1 MKKINILSLGVL
13 SFLVG
18 SFTVSAAPMP
28 DADNGK
34 ITLTDD
40 INLTETFTVNADEEI
55 TLDLAGHTITGSAD
69 IDYYTIENN
78 GKLTIIDSGTDGK
91 IICGEENSSCIRN
104 NKGTLNIDGVYIE
117 SPFATIK
124 NEPDSIL
131 DVKNSEIVS
140 THVGNSMSSG
150 FTGALQNWG
159 SATVDNTT
167 ITAASDYAVFA
178 RSGAD
183 EGKSS
188 DITIS
193 NSNLSGSYFVVTER
207 TNSTTTTQTINI
219 SDSTLS
225 GRASISNNGSIQSYS
240 GDITLTTN
248 HVSVNNTVIAN
259 SEAGTK
265 ITLDVDYNTT
275 LAIPDGV
282 TVVIPEDHTLTVPTN
297 GVKVGNGTL
306 DLQGKMVNGNVLVEN
321 TNGYYPTLRDAVQ
334 SIKLDTTGT
343 EITLL
348 NDTNETRNIS
358 ISRKEIKI
366 DLNGYDVNSTTGI
379 NLANSATIEIT
390 DSSDNEGLVNTTV
403 TNSGKLTISGG
414 KFNNVPT
421 TNQGATTTLVGG
433 TFPADEIA
441 DLEVPEDKEIIT
453 NEDGTASIVYKAA
466 DYTKVDE
473 AIKNAEAI
481 DRSKYTEESLKA
493 LDDAIKAIDRTL
505 RLDKQAEVDAMA
517 DAINNAIASLVEI
530 TEDSNTDIE
539 NPSTSDNVGV
549 FMALGAISVMGL
561 AAATV
566 VLKKRHN

>member
-1 MKKINILSLGVL
+1 MKKVSLGVL
-13 SFLVG
+13 GISVFL
-18 SFTVSAAPMP
+18 STCLTVSAASMP
-28 DADNGK
+28 SPDSDGK

-40 INLTETFTVNADEEI
+40 IALTETFTVNEGETI

-69 IDYYTIENN
+69 INYYTIENN
-78 GKLTIIDSGTDGK
+78 GTLNIIDSGDNGN
-91 IICGEENSSCIRN
+91 IVCEEDSSSCIRN
-104 NKGTLNIDGVYIE
+104 NLGTLVVDGVYVE

-124 NEPDSIL
+124 NEADSTL

-140 THVGNSMSSG
+140 THVGNSLSGG

-178 RSGAD
+178 RSGSD

-188 DITIS
+188 DITIA
-193 NSNLSGSYFVVTER
+193 NSNLSGTYFVVTER

-225 GRASISNNGSIQSYS
+225 GRASTPSGTVQSYS

-259 SEAGTK
+259 SDAGTK

-306 DLQGKMVNGNVLVEN
+306 DVQGKMVNGNVLVEN

-366 DLNGYDVNSTTGI
+366 DLNGHDVNSTTGI
-379 NLANSATIEIT
+379 TLANSATIEIT
-390 DSSDNEGLVNTTV
+390 DSSDSEGTVNTTV
-403 TNSGKLTISGG
+403 TNSGNLTISGG
-414 KFNNVPT
+414 KFLSVPT

-433 TFPADEIA
+433 TFPSDEIA
-441 DLEVPEDKEIIT
+441 DLDVPEDMEIVV
-453 NEDGTASIVYKAA
+453 NEDGTSSILYKLA

-473 AIKNAEAI
+473 ALAAANAI
-481 DRSKYTEESLKA
+481 DRSKYTEESLKV
-493 LDDAIKAIDRTL
+493 LDDAIAGVDKTL

-517 DAINNAIASLVEI
+517 ETINNAIANLKEVDNAI
-530 TEDSNTDIE
+530 D
-539 NPSTSDNVGV
+539 NPSTSDNVLTYV
-549 FMALGAISVMGL
+549 VLGGISLVGIAGASL
-561 AAATV
+561 Y
-566 VLKKRHN
+566 LKKRNN

>member
-13 SFLVG
+13 TFLIG
-18 SFTVSAAPMP
+18 GFTVSAASMP
-28 DADNGK
+28 DDDNGK
-34 ITLTDD
+34 ITLTED
-40 INLTETFTVNADEEI
+40 IDLTETFTVNADEEI

-69 IDYYTIENN
+69 INYYTIENN

-91 IICGEENSSCIRN
+91 IICGEESSSCIRN
-104 NKGTLNIDGVYIE
+104 NKGTLNIDGVYVE

-124 NEPDSIL
+124 NEADSTL
-131 DVKNSEIVS
+131 AVKNSEIVS
-140 THVGNSMSSG
+140 THVGNSLSGG

-225 GRASISNNGSIQSYS
+225 GRASTPSGTVQSYS

-306 DLQGKMVNGNVLVEN
+306 DVQGKMVNGNVLVEN

-358 ISRKEIKI
+358 ISRKEITI
-366 DLNGYDVNSTTGI
+366 DLNGHDINSTIGI

-493 LDDAIKAIDRTL
+493 LDDAIAAVDNTL
-505 RLDKQAEVDAMA
+505 RLDRQDEVDAMA
-517 DAINNAIASLVEI
+517 DAINNAIANLVEI
-530 TEDSNTDIE
+530 TEDPNTDIE

>member
-1 MKKINILSLGVL
+1 MKKVSLGVL
-13 SFLVG
+13 GISVFL
-18 SFTVSAAPMP
+18 STCLTVSAASMP
-28 DADNGK
+28 SPDGDGK

-40 INLTETFTVNADEEI
+40 IALTETFTVNEGETI
-55 TLDLAGHTITGSAD
+55 TLDLAGHTITGGAD
-69 IDYYTIENN
+69 IDYYTIENKGNLTIVDSGDN
-78 GKLTIIDSGTDGK
+78 GKIVCEEDS
-91 IICGEENSSCIRN
+91 SSCIRN
-104 NKGTLNIDGVYIE
+104 NLGTLTVDGVYVE

-124 NEPDSIL
+124 NEADSIL
-131 DVKNSEIVS
+131 DVKNSEIVT
-140 THVGNSMSSG
+140 THVGNSLAGG

-159 SATVDNTT
+159 TTTVDNTT

-188 DITIS
+188 EITIS
-193 NSNLSGSYFVVTER
+193 NSNLSGAYFVVTER

-225 GRASISNNGSIQSYS
+225 GRASTPSGTVQSYS

-259 SEAGTK
+259 SDAGTK

-297 GVKVGNGTL
+297 GIKVGNGTL
-306 DLQGKMVNGNVLVEN
+306 DLQGKMVNGNVLIEN

-366 DLNGYDVNSTTGI
+366 DLNGHDINSTTGI
-379 NLANSATIEIT
+379 TLANSATIEIT
-390 DSSDNEGLVNTTV
+390 DSSDSEGTVNTTV
-403 TNSGKLTISGG
+403 TNSGKLTITGG
-414 KFNNVPT
+414 KFLSVPT

-433 TFPADEIA
+433 TFPSDEIA
-441 DLEVPEDKEIIT
+441 DLDVPEDMEIVV
-453 NEDGTASIVYKAA
+453 NEDGTSSILYKIA

-481 DRSKYTEESLKA
+481 DRSKYTEESLKVLDEA
-493 LDDAIKAIDRTL
+493 LANVDKTL

-517 DAINNAIASLVEI
+517 EAINNAIANLKEVGNAI
-530 TEDSNTDIE
+530 D
-539 NPSTSDNVGV
+539 NPSTSDNVLTYV
-549 FMALGAISVMGL
+549 VLGGISLLGIAGASL
-561 AAATV
+561 Y
-566 VLKKRHN
+566 LKKRNN

>member
-1 MKKINILSLGVL
+1 MKKVSLGVL
-13 SFLVG
+13 GISVFL
-18 SFTVSAAPMP
+18 STCLTVSAASMP
-28 DADNGK
+28 SPDGDGK

-40 INLTETFTVNADEEI
+40 IALTETFTVNEGETI
-55 TLDLAGHTITGSAD
+55 TLDLAGHTITGGAD
-69 IDYYTIENN
+69 IDYYTIENKGNLTIVDSGDN
-78 GKLTIIDSGTDGK
+78 GKIVCEEDS
-91 IICGEENSSCIRN
+91 SSCIRN
-104 NKGTLNIDGVYIE
+104 NLGTLTVDGVYVE

-124 NEPDSIL
+124 NEADSIL
-131 DVKNSEIVS
+131 DVKNSEIVT
-140 THVGNSMSSG
+140 THVGNSLAGG

-159 SATVDNTT
+159 TATVDNTT

-188 DITIS
+188 EITIS
-193 NSNLSGSYFVVTER
+193 NSNLSGAYFVVTER

-225 GRASISNNGSIQSYS
+225 GRASTPSGTVQSYS

-259 SEAGTK
+259 SDAGTK
-265 ITLDVDYNTT
+265 ITLDVDYTTT

-297 GVKVGNGTL
+297 GIKVGNGTL
-306 DLQGKMVNGNVLVEN
+306 DLQGKMVNGNVLIEN

-366 DLNGYDVNSTTGI
+366 DLNGHDVNSTTGI
-379 NLANSATIEIT
+379 TLANSATIEIT
-390 DSSDNEGLVNTTV
+390 DSSDSEGTVNTTV
-403 TNSGKLTISGG
+403 TNSGKLTITGG
-414 KFNNVPT
+414 KFLSVPT

-433 TFPADEIA
+433 TFPSDEIA
-441 DLEVPEDKEIIT
+441 DLDVPEDMEIVV
-453 NEDGTASIVYKAA
+453 NEDGTSSILYKIA

-481 DRSKYTEESLKA
+481 DRSKYTEESLKVLDEA
-493 LDDAIKAIDRTL
+493 LANVDKTL

-517 DAINNAIASLVEI
+517 EAINNAIANLKEVGNAI
-530 TEDSNTDIE
+530 D
-539 NPSTSDNVGV
+539 NPSTSDNVLTYV
-549 FMALGAISVMGL
+549 VLGGISLLGIAGASL
-561 AAATV
+561 Y
-566 VLKKRHN
+566 LKKRNN

>member
-1 MKKINILSLGVL
+1 MTKVSLGVL
-13 SFLVG
+13 GISVFL
-18 SFTVSAAPMP
+18 STCLTVSAASMP
-28 DADNGK
+28 SPDGDGK

-40 INLTETFTVNADEEI
+40 IALTETFTVNEGETI

-69 IDYYTIENN
+69 INYYTIENN
-78 GKLTIIDSGTDGK
+78 GTLNIIDSGDNGN
-91 IICGEENSSCIRN
+91 IVCEEDSSSCIRN
-104 NKGTLNIDGVYIE
+104 NLGTLVVDGVYVE

-124 NEPDSIL
+124 NEADSTL

-140 THVGNSMSSG
+140 THVGNSLSGG

-178 RSGAD
+178 RSGSD

-188 DITIS
+188 DITIA

-207 TNSTTTTQTINI
+207 TNSTTSTQTINI

-225 GRASISNNGSIQSYS
+225 GRASTPSGTVQSYS

-259 SEAGTK
+259 SDAGTK

-306 DLQGKMVNGNVLVEN
+306 DVQGKMVNGNVLVEN

-366 DLNGYDVNSTTGI
+366 DLNGHDVNSTTGI
-379 NLANSATIEIT
+379 TLANSATIEIT
-390 DSSDNEGLVNTTV
+390 DSSDSEGTVNTTV
-403 TNSGKLTISGG
+403 TNSGNLTISGG
-414 KFNNVPT
+414 KFLSVPT

-433 TFPADEIA
+433 TFPSDEIA
-441 DLEVPEDKEIIT
+441 DLDVPEDMEIVV
-453 NEDGTASIVYKAA
+453 NEDGTTSILYKLA

-473 AIKNAEAI
+473 ALAAANAI
-481 DRSKYTEESLKA
+481 DRSKYTEESLKV
-493 LDDAIKAIDRTL
+493 LDDAIAGVDKTL

-517 DAINNAIASLVEI
+517 ETINNAIANLKEVGNAI
-530 TEDSNTDIE
+530 D
-539 NPSTSDNVGV
+539 NPSTSDNVLTYIV
-549 FMALGAISVMGL
+549 LGGISLVGIVGASL
-561 AAATV
+561 Y
-566 VLKKRHN
+566 LKKRNN

>member
-13 SFLVG
+13 TFLIG
-18 SFTVSAAPMP
+18 GFTVSAASMP
-28 DADNGK
+28 DDDNGK
-34 ITLTDD
+34 ITLTED
-40 INLTETFTVNADEEI
+40 IDLTETFTVNADEEI

-69 IDYYTIENN
+69 INYYTIENN

-91 IICGEENSSCIRN
+91 IICGEESSSCIRN
-104 NKGTLNIDGVYIE
+104 NKGTLNIDGVYVE

-124 NEPDSIL
+124 NEADSTL
-131 DVKNSEIVS
+131 AVKNSEIVS
-140 THVGNSMSSG
+140 THVGNSLSGG

-159 SATVDNTT
+159 SATVDYTT

-188 DITIS
+188 EITIS
-193 NSNLSGSYFVVTER
+193 NSNLSGAYFVVTER

-225 GRASISNNGSIQSYS
+225 GRASTPSGTVQSYS

-259 SEAGTK
+259 SDADTK

-306 DLQGKMVNGNVLVEN
+306 DVQGKMVNGNVLVEN

-358 ISRKEIKI
+358 ISRKEITI
-366 DLNGYDVNSTTGI
+366 DLNGHDINSTTGI
-379 NLANSATIEIT
+379 TLANSATIEIT
-390 DSSDNEGLVNTTV
+390 DSSDSEGTVNTTV
-403 TNSGKLTISGG
+403 TNSGKLTITGG
-414 KFNNVPT
+414 KFLSVPT

-433 TFPADEIA
+433 TFPSDEIA
-441 DLEVPEDKEIIT
+441 DLDVPEDMEIVV
-453 NEDGTASIVYKAA
+453 NEDGTSSILYKLA

-473 AIKNAEAI
+473 ALAAANAI
-481 DRSKYTEESLKA
+481 DRSKYTEESLKV
-493 LDDAIKAIDRTL
+493 LDDAIAGVDKTL

-517 DAINNAIASLVEI
+517 ETINNAIANLKEVDNAI
-530 TEDSNTDIE
+530 D
-539 NPSTSDNVGV
+539 NPSTSDNVLTYV
-549 FMALGAISVMGL
+549 VLGGISLLGIAGASL
-561 AAATV
+561 Y
-566 VLKKRHN
+566 LKKRNN

>member
-1 MKKINILSLGVL
+1 MKKVSLGVL
-13 SFLVG
+13 GISVFL
-18 SFTVSAAPMP
+18 STCLTVSAASMP
-28 DADNGK
+28 SPDGDGK

-40 INLTETFTVNADEEI
+40 IALTETFTVNEGETI
-55 TLDLAGHTITGSAD
+55 TLDLAGYTITGSAD
-69 IDYYTIENN
+69 INYYTIENN
-78 GKLTIIDSGTDGK
+78 GTLNIIDSGDNGN
-91 IICGEENSSCIRN
+91 IVCEEDSSSCIRN
-104 NKGTLNIDGVYIE
+104 NLGTLVVDGVYVE

-124 NEPDSIL
+124 NEADSTL

-140 THVGNSMSSG
+140 THVGNSLSGG

-178 RSGAD
+178 RSGSD

-188 DITIS
+188 DITIA
-193 NSNLSGSYFVVTER
+193 NSNLSGTYFVVTER

-225 GRASISNNGSIQSYS
+225 GRASTPSGTVQSYS

-259 SEAGTK
+259 SDAGTK

-306 DLQGKMVNGNVLVEN
+306 DVQGKMVNGNVLVEN

-366 DLNGYDVNSTTGI
+366 DLNGHDVNSTTGI
-379 NLANSATIEIT
+379 TLANSATIEIT
-390 DSSDNEGLVNTTV
+390 DSSDSEGTVNTTV
-403 TNSGKLTISGG
+403 TNSGNLTISGG
-414 KFNNVPT
+414 KFLSVPT

-433 TFPADEIA
+433 TFPSDEIA
-441 DLEVPEDKEIIT
+441 DLDVPEDMEIVV
-453 NEDGTASIVYKAA
+453 NEDGTSSILYKLA

-473 AIKNAEAI
+473 ALAAANAI
-481 DRSKYTEESLKA
+481 DRSKYTEESLKV
-493 LDDAIKAIDRTL
+493 LDDAIAGVDKTL

-517 DAINNAIASLVEI
+517 ETINNAIANLKEVGNAI
-530 TEDSNTDIE
+530 D
-539 NPSTSDNVGV
+539 NPSTSDNVLTYV
-549 FMALGAISVMGL
+549 VLGGISLVGIAGASL
-561 AAATV
+561 Y
-566 VLKKRHN
+566 LKKRNN

>member
-1 MKKINILSLGVL
+1 MTKVSLGVL
-13 SFLVG
+13 GISVFL
-18 SFTVSAAPMP
+18 STCLTVSAASMP
-28 DADNGK
+28 SPDGDGK

-40 INLTETFTVNADEEI
+40 IALTETFTVNEGETI

-69 IDYYTIENN
+69 INYYTIENN
-78 GKLTIIDSGTDGK
+78 GTLNIIDSGDNGN
-91 IICGEENSSCIRN
+91 IVCEEDSSSCIRN
-104 NKGTLNIDGVYIE
+104 NLGTLVVDGVYVE

-124 NEPDSIL
+124 NEADSTL

-140 THVGNSMSSG
+140 THVGNSLSGG

-178 RSGAD
+178 RSGSD

-188 DITIS
+188 DITIA
-193 NSNLSGSYFVVTER
+193 NSNLSGTYFVVTER

-225 GRASISNNGSIQSYS
+225 GRASTPSGTVQSYS

-259 SEAGTK
+259 SDAGTK

-306 DLQGKMVNGNVLVEN
+306 DVQGKMVNGNVLVEN

-366 DLNGYDVNSTTGI
+366 DLNGHDVNSTTGI
-379 NLANSATIEIT
+379 TLANSATIEIT
-390 DSSDNEGLVNTTV
+390 DSSDSEGTVNTTV
-403 TNSGKLTISGG
+403 TNSGKLTITGG
-414 KFNNVPT
+414 KFLSVPT

-433 TFPADEIA
+433 TFPSDEIA
-441 DLEVPEDKEIIT
+441 DLDVPEDMEIVV
-453 NEDGTASIVYKAA
+453 NEDGTSSILYKLA

-473 AIKNAEAI
+473 ALAAANAI
-481 DRSKYTEESLKA
+481 DRSKYTEESLKV
-493 LDDAIKAIDRTL
+493 LDDAIAGVDKTL

-517 DAINNAIASLVEI
+517 ETINNAIANLKEVGNAI
-530 TEDSNTDIE
+530 D
-539 NPSTSDNVGV
+539 NPSTSDNVLTYV
-549 FMALGAISVMGL
+549 VLGGISLVGIAGASL
-561 AAATV
+561 Y
-566 VLKKRHN
+566 LKKRNN

>member
-1 MKKINILSLGVL
+1 MKKVSLGVL
-13 SFLVG
+13 GLSVFL
-18 SFTVSAAPMP
+18 STCLTVSAASMP
-28 DADNGK
+28 SPDDDGK

-40 INLTETFTVNADEEI
+40 IALTETFIVNEGETI

-69 IDYYTIENN
+69 INYYTIENKGNLTIVDSGDN
-78 GKLTIIDSGTDGK
+78 GKIVCEEDS
-91 IICGEENSSCIRN
+91 SSCIRN
-104 NKGTLNIDGVYIE
+104 NKGILNINGVYVE

-124 NEPDSIL
+124 NEPDSTL

-140 THVGNSMSSG
+140 THIGNSLSGG

-178 RSGAD
+178 RSGSD

-188 DITIS
+188 DITIA

-225 GRASISNNGSIQSYS
+225 GRASTPSGTVQNYS

-248 HVSVNNTVIAN
+248 HVSVNNTIIAN
-259 SEAGTK
+259 SKAGTK

-334 SIKLDTTGT
+334 SLALDSTGT

-358 ISRKEIKI
+358 ISRKEITI

-379 NLANSATIEIT
+379 TLANSATIEIT
-390 DSSDNEGLVNTTV
+390 DSSDSEGSINTTV
-403 TNSGKLTISGG
+403 TNNGNLTITGG
-414 KFNNVPT
+414 KFLAVPT
-421 TNQGATTTLVGG
+421 TNQGATTTLNGG
-433 TFPADEIA
+433 TFPSDEIA
-441 DLEVPEDKEIIT
+441 DIEVPEDMEIVV
-453 NEDGTASIVYKAA
+453 NEDGTSSILYKIA

-473 AIKNAEAI
+473 ALANANAI

-493 LDDAIKAIDRTL
+493 LDDALANINRTL

-517 DAINNAIASLVEI
+517 EAINNAIANLEEI
-530 TEDSNTDIE
+530 ENITE
-539 NPSTSDNVGV
+539 NPSTGDNALTYIVLGGISLLGIVG
-549 FMALGAISVMGL
+549 ASLY
-561 AAATV
+561 
-566 VLKKRHN
+566 LKKRNN

>member
-1 MKKINILSLGVL
+1 MKKVSLGVL
-13 SFLVG
+13 GISVFL
-18 SFTVSAAPMP
+18 STCLTVSAASMP
-28 DADNGK
+28 SPDGDGK

-40 INLTETFTVNADEEI
+40 IALTETFTVNEGETI
-55 TLDLAGHTITGSAD
+55 TLDLAGHTITGGAD
-69 IDYYTIENN
+69 IDYYTIENKGNLTIVDSGDN
-78 GKLTIIDSGTDGK
+78 GKIVCEEDS
-91 IICGEENSSCIRN
+91 SSCIRN
-104 NKGTLNIDGVYIE
+104 NLGTLTVDGVYVE

-124 NEPDSIL
+124 NEADSIL
-131 DVKNSEIVS
+131 DVKNSEIVT
-140 THVGNSMSSG
+140 THVGNSLAGG

-159 SATVDNTT
+159 TATVDNTT

-188 DITIS
+188 EITIS
-193 NSNLSGSYFVVTER
+193 NSNLSGAYFVVTER

-225 GRASISNNGSIQSYS
+225 GRASTPSGTVQSYS

-259 SEAGTK
+259 SDAGTK
-265 ITLDVDYNTT
+265 ITLDVDYTTT

-297 GVKVGNGTL
+297 GIKVGNGTL
-306 DLQGKMVNGNVLVEN
+306 DLQGKMVNGNVLIEN

-366 DLNGYDVNSTTGI
+366 DLNGHDVNSTTGI
-379 NLANSATIEIT
+379 TLANSATIEIT
-390 DSSDNEGLVNTTV
+390 DSSDSEGTVNTTV
-403 TNSGKLTISGG
+403 TNSGKLTITGG
-414 KFNNVPT
+414 KFLSVPT

-433 TFPADEIA
+433 IFQSDEIA
-441 DLEVPEDKEIIT
+441 DLDVPEDMEIVV
-453 NEDGTASIVYKAA
+453 NEDGTSSILYKIA

-481 DRSKYTEESLKA
+481 DRSKYTEESLKVLDEA
-493 LDDAIKAIDRTL
+493 LANVDKTL

-517 DAINNAIASLVEI
+517 EAINNAIANLKEVGNAI
-530 TEDSNTDIE
+530 D
-539 NPSTSDNVGV
+539 NPSTSDNVLTYV
-549 FMALGAISVMGL
+549 VLGGISLLGIAGASL
-561 AAATV
+561 Y
-566 VLKKRHN
+566 LKKRNN

>member
-1 MKKINILSLGVL
+1 MKKVSLGVL
-13 SFLVG
+13 GISVFL
-18 SFTVSAAPMP
+18 STCLTVSAASMP
-28 DADNGK
+28 SPDGDGK

-40 INLTETFTVNADEEI
+40 IALTETFTVNEGETI
-55 TLDLAGHTITGSAD
+55 TLDLAGYTITGSAD
-69 IDYYTIENN
+69 INYYTIENN
-78 GKLTIIDSGTDGK
+78 GTLNIIDSGDNGN
-91 IICGEENSSCIRN
+91 IVCEEDSSSCIRN
-104 NKGTLNIDGVYIE
+104 NLGTLVVDGVYVE

-124 NEPDSIL
+124 NEADSTL

-140 THVGNSMSSG
+140 THVGNSLSGG

-178 RSGAD
+178 RSGSD

-188 DITIS
+188 DITIA
-193 NSNLSGSYFVVTER
+193 NSNLSGTYFVVTER

-225 GRASISNNGSIQSYS
+225 GRASTPSGTVQSYS

-259 SEAGTK
+259 SDAGTK

-306 DLQGKMVNGNVLVEN
+306 DVQGKMVNGNVLVEN

-366 DLNGYDVNSTTGI
+366 DLNGHDVNSTTGI
-379 NLANSATIEIT
+379 TLANSATIEIT
-390 DSSDNEGLVNTTV
+390 DSSDSEGTVNTTV
-403 TNSGKLTISGG
+403 TNSGNLTISGG
-414 KFNNVPT
+414 KFLSVPT

-433 TFPADEIA
+433 TFPSDEIA
-441 DLEVPEDKEIIT
+441 DLDVPEDMEIVV
-453 NEDGTASIVYKAA
+453 NEDGTSSILYKLA

-473 AIKNAEAI
+473 ALAAANAI
-481 DRSKYTEESLKA
+481 DRSKYTEESLKV
-493 LDDAIKAIDRTL
+493 LDDAIAGVDKTL

-517 DAINNAIASLVEI
+517 ETINNAIANLKEVDNAI
-530 TEDSNTDIE
+530 D
-539 NPSTSDNVGV
+539 NPSTSDNVLTYV
-549 FMALGAISVMGL
+549 VLGGISLVGIAGASL
-561 AAATV
+561 Y
-566 VLKKRHN
+566 LKKRNN

>member
-13 SFLVG
+13 TFLIG
-18 SFTVSAAPMP
+18 GFTVSAASMP
-28 DADNGK
+28 DDDNGK
-34 ITLTDD
+34 ITLTED
-40 INLTETFTVNADEEI
+40 IDLTETFTVNADEEI

-124 NEPDSIL
+124 NEADSTL
-131 DVKNSEIVS
+131 AVKNSEIVS
-140 THVGNSMSSG
+140 THIGNSLSGG

-178 RSGAD
+178 RSGSD

-358 ISRKEIKI
+358 ISRKEITI
-366 DLNGYDVNSTTGI
+366 DLNGHDINSTTGI

-403 TNSGKLTISGG
+403 TNSGKLTITGG

-421 TNQGATTTLVGG
+421 TNGGATTTLVGG

-530 TEDSNTDIE
+530 TEDPNTDIE

>member
-13 SFLVG
+13 TFLIG
-18 SFTVSAAPMP
+18 GFTVSAASMP
-28 DADNGK
+28 DDDNGK
-34 ITLTDD
+34 ITLTED
-40 INLTETFTVNADEEI
+40 IDLTETFTVNADEEI

-69 IDYYTIENN
+69 INYYTIENN

-91 IICGEENSSCIRN
+91 IICGEESSSCIRN
-104 NKGTLNIDGVYIE
+104 NKGTLNIDGVYVE

-124 NEPDSIL
+124 NEADSTL
-131 DVKNSEIVS
+131 AVKNSEIVS
-140 THVGNSMSSG
+140 THVGNSLSGG

-348 NDTNETRNIS
+348 NDTNETSNIS
-358 ISRKEIKI
+358 ISRKEITI
-366 DLNGYDVNSTTGI
+366 DLNGHDVNSTTGI
-379 NLANSATIEIT
+379 TLANSATIEIT
-390 DSSDNEGLVNTTV
+390 DSSDTEGLVNTTV

-493 LDDAIKAIDRTL
+493 LDDAIRAIDRTL

-530 TEDSNTDIE
+530 TEDPNTDIE

>member
-13 SFLVG
+13 TFLIG
-18 SFTVSAAPMP
+18 GFTVSAASMP
-28 DADNGK
+28 DDDNGK
-34 ITLTDD
+34 ITLTED
-40 INLTETFTVNADEEI
+40 IDLTETFTVNADEEI

-69 IDYYTIENN
+69 INYYTIENN

-91 IICGEENSSCIRN
+91 IICGEESSSCIRN
-104 NKGTLNIDGVYIE
+104 NKGTLNIDGVYVE

-124 NEPDSIL
+124 NEADSTL
-131 DVKNSEIVS
+131 AVKNSEIVS
-140 THVGNSMSSG
+140 THVGNSLSGG

-193 NSNLSGSYFVVTER
+193 NSNLSGSYFAVTER

-225 GRASISNNGSIQSYS
+225 GRASTPSGTVQSYS

-321 TNGYYPTLRDAVQ
+321 TNSYYPTLRDAVQ

-358 ISRKEIKI
+358 ISRKEITI
-366 DLNGYDVNSTTGI
+366 DLNGHDINSTTGI

-421 TNQGATTTLVGG
+421 TNGGATTTLVGG

-493 LDDAIKAIDRTL
+493 LDDAIRAIDRTL

-530 TEDSNTDIE
+530 TEDPNTDIE

>member
-1 MKKINILSLGVL
+1 MKKVSLGVL
-13 SFLVG
+13 GISVFL
-18 SFTVSAAPMP
+18 STCLTVSAASMP
-28 DADNGK
+28 SPDGDGK

-40 INLTETFTVNADEEI
+40 IALTETFTVNEGETI
-55 TLDLAGHTITGSAD
+55 TLDLAGHTITGGAD
-69 IDYYTIENN
+69 IDYYTIENKGNLTIVDSGDN
-78 GKLTIIDSGTDGK
+78 GKIVCEEDS
-91 IICGEENSSCIRN
+91 SSCIRN
-104 NKGTLNIDGVYIE
+104 NLGTLTVDGVYVE

-124 NEPDSIL
+124 NEADSIL
-131 DVKNSEIVS
+131 DVKNSEIVT
-140 THVGNSMSSG
+140 THVGNSLAGG

-159 SATVDNTT
+159 TTTVDNTT

-188 DITIS
+188 EITIS
-193 NSNLSGSYFVVTER
+193 NSNLSGAYFVVTER

-225 GRASISNNGSIQSYS
+225 GRASTPSGTVQSYS

-259 SEAGTK
+259 SDAGTK

-297 GVKVGNGTL
+297 GIKVGNGTL
-306 DLQGKMVNGNVLVEN
+306 DLQGKMVNGNVLIEN

-366 DLNGYDVNSTTGI
+366 DLNGHDVNSTTGI
-379 NLANSATIEIT
+379 TLANSATIEIT
-390 DSSDNEGLVNTTV
+390 DSSDSEGTVNTTV
-403 TNSGKLTISGG
+403 TNSGKLTITGG
-414 KFNNVPT
+414 KFLSVPT

-433 TFPADEIA
+433 TFPSDEIA
-441 DLEVPEDKEIIT
+441 DLDVPEDMEIVV
-453 NEDGTASIVYKAA
+453 NEDGTSSILYKIA

-481 DRSKYTEESLKA
+481 DRSKYTEESLKVLDEA
-493 LDDAIKAIDRTL
+493 LANVDKTL

-517 DAINNAIASLVEI
+517 EAINNAIANLKEVGNAI
-530 TEDSNTDIE
+530 D
-539 NPSTSDNVGV
+539 NPSTSDNVLTYV
-549 FMALGAISVMGL
+549 VLGGISLLGIAGASL
-561 AAATV
+561 Y
-566 VLKKRHN
+566 LKKRNN

>member
-13 SFLVG
+13 TFLIG
-18 SFTVSAAPMP
+18 GFTVSAASMP
-28 DADNGK
+28 DDDNGK
-34 ITLTDD
+34 ITLTED
-40 INLTETFTVNADEEI
+40 IDLTETFTVNADEEI

-124 NEPDSIL
+124 NEADSTL
-131 DVKNSEIVS
+131 AVKNSEIVS
-140 THVGNSMSSG
+140 THIGNSLSGG

-178 RSGAD
+178 RSGSD

-358 ISRKEIKI
+358 ISRKEITI
-366 DLNGYDVNSTTGI
+366 DLNGHDINSTTGI

-403 TNSGKLTISGG
+403 TNSGKLTITGG
-414 KFNNVPT
+414 KFLSVPT

-530 TEDSNTDIE
+530 TEDPNTDIE

>member
-1 MKKINILSLGVL
+1 MKKVSLGVL
-13 SFLVG
+13 GISVFL
-18 SFTVSAAPMP
+18 STCLTVSAASMLSP
-28 DADNGK
+28 DGDGK

-40 INLTETFTVNADEEI
+40 IALTETFTVNEGETI
-55 TLDLAGHTITGSAD
+55 TLDLAGHTITGGAD
-69 IDYYTIENN
+69 IDYYTIENKGNLTIVDSGDN
-78 GKLTIIDSGTDGK
+78 GKIVCEEDS
-91 IICGEENSSCIRN
+91 SSCIRN
-104 NKGTLNIDGVYIE
+104 NLGTLTVDGVYVE

-124 NEPDSIL
+124 NEADSIL
-131 DVKNSEIVS
+131 DVKNSEIVT
-140 THVGNSMSSG
+140 THVGNSLAGG

-159 SATVDNTT
+159 TATVDNTT

-188 DITIS
+188 EITIS
-193 NSNLSGSYFVVTER
+193 NSNLSGAYFVVTER

-225 GRASISNNGSIQSYS
+225 GRASTPSGTVQSYS

-259 SEAGTK
+259 SDAGTK
-265 ITLDVDYNTT
+265 ITLDVDYTTT

-297 GVKVGNGTL
+297 GIKVGNGTL

-366 DLNGYDVNSTTGI
+366 DLNGHDINSTTGI
-379 NLANSATIEIT
+379 TLANSATIEIT
-390 DSSDNEGLVNTTV
+390 DSSDSEGTVNTTV
-403 TNSGKLTISGG
+403 TNSGKLTITGG
-414 KFNNVPT
+414 KFLSVPT

-433 TFPADEIA
+433 TFPSDEIA
-441 DLEVPEDKEIIT
+441 DLDVPEDMEIVV
-453 NEDGTASIVYKAA
+453 NEDGTSSILYKIA

-481 DRSKYTEESLKA
+481 DRSKYTEESLKVLDEA
-493 LDDAIKAIDRTL
+493 LANVDKTL

-517 DAINNAIASLVEI
+517 EAINNAIANLKEVGNAI
-530 TEDSNTDIE
+530 D
-539 NPSTSDNVGV
+539 NPSTSDNVLTYV
-549 FMALGAISVMGL
+549 VLGGISLLGIAGASL
-561 AAATV
+561 Y
-566 VLKKRHN
+566 LKKRNN

>member
-1 MKKINILSLGVL
+1 MKKVSLGVL
-13 SFLVG
+13 GISVFL
-18 SFTVSAAPMP
+18 STCLTVSAASMP
-28 DADNGK
+28 SPDGDGK

-40 INLTETFTVNADEEI
+40 IALTETFTVNEGETI

-69 IDYYTIENN
+69 INYYTIENN
-78 GKLTIIDSGTDGK
+78 GTLNIIDSGDNGN
-91 IICGEENSSCIRN
+91 IVCEEDSSSCIRN
-104 NKGTLNIDGVYIE
+104 NLGTLVVDGVYVE

-124 NEPDSIL
+124 NEADSTL

-140 THVGNSMSSG
+140 THVGNSLSGG

-178 RSGAD
+178 RSGSD

-188 DITIS
+188 DITIA
-193 NSNLSGSYFVVTER
+193 NSNLSGTYFVVTER

-225 GRASISNNGSIQSYS
+225 GRASTPSGTVQSYS

-259 SEAGTK
+259 SDAGTK

-306 DLQGKMVNGNVLVEN
+306 DVQGKMVNGNVLVEN

-366 DLNGYDVNSTTGI
+366 DLNGHDVNSTTGI
-379 NLANSATIEIT
+379 TLANSATIEIT
-390 DSSDNEGLVNTTV
+390 DSSDSEGTVNTTV
-403 TNSGKLTISGG
+403 TNSGNLTISGG
-414 KFNNVPT
+414 KFLSVPT

-433 TFPADEIA
+433 TFPSDEIA
-441 DLEVPEDKEIIT
+441 DLDVPEDMEIVV
-453 NEDGTASIVYKAA
+453 NEDGTSSILYKLA

-473 AIKNAEAI
+473 ALAAANAI
-481 DRSKYTEESLKA
+481 DRSKYTEESLKV
-493 LDDAIKAIDRTL
+493 LDDAIAGVDKTL

-517 DAINNAIASLVEI
+517 ETINNAIANLKEVGNAI
-530 TEDSNTDIE
+530 D
-539 NPSTSDNVGV
+539 NPSTSDNVLTYV
-549 FMALGAISVMGL
+549 VLGGISLVGIAGASL
-561 AAATV
+561 Y
-566 VLKKRHN
+566 LKKRNN

>member
-1 MKKINILSLGVL
+1 MKKVSLGVL
-13 SFLVG
+13 GISVFL
-18 SFTVSAAPMP
+18 STCLTVSAASMP
-28 DADNGK
+28 SPDGDGK

-40 INLTETFTVNADEEI
+40 IALTETFTVNEGETI
-55 TLDLAGHTITGSAD
+55 TLDLAGHTITGGAD
-69 IDYYTIENN
+69 IDYYTIENKGNLTIVDSGDN
-78 GKLTIIDSGTDGK
+78 GKIVCEEDS
-91 IICGEENSSCIRN
+91 SSCIRN
-104 NKGTLNIDGVYIE
+104 NLGTLTVDGVYVE

-124 NEPDSIL
+124 NEADSIL
-131 DVKNSEIVS
+131 DVKNSEIVT
-140 THVGNSMSSG
+140 THVGNSLAGG

-159 SATVDNTT
+159 TATVDNTT

-188 DITIS
+188 EITIS
-193 NSNLSGSYFVVTER
+193 NSNLSGAYFVVTER

-225 GRASISNNGSIQSYS
+225 GRASTPSGTVQSYS

-259 SEAGTK
+259 SDAGTK
-265 ITLDVDYNTT
+265 ITLDVDYTTT

-297 GVKVGNGTL
+297 GIKVGNGTL

-321 TNGYYPTLRDAVQ
+321 TNGYYPTLRDAISSVALD
-334 SIKLDTTGT
+334 STGIEIK
-343 EITLL
+343 LL
-348 NDTNETRNIS
+348 NDTSETRNIS
-358 ISRKEIKI
+358 ISRKEITI
-366 DLNGYDVNSTTGI
+366 DLNGYDINSTTGI

-390 DSSDNEGLVNTTV
+390 DSSDSEGTVNTTV
-403 TNSGKLTISGG
+403 TNSGKLTITGG
-414 KFNNVPT
+414 KFLSVPT

-433 TFPADEIA
+433 TFPSDEIA
-441 DLEVPEDKEIIT
+441 DLDVPEDMEIVV
-453 NEDGTASIVYKAA
+453 NEDGTSSILYKIA

-481 DRSKYTEESLKA
+481 DRSKYTEESLKVLDEA
-493 LDDAIKAIDRTL
+493 LANVDKTL

-517 DAINNAIASLVEI
+517 EAINNAIANLKEVGNAI
-530 TEDSNTDIE
+530 D
-539 NPSTSDNVGV
+539 NPSTSDNVLTYV
-549 FMALGAISVMGL
+549 VLGGISLLGIAGASL
-561 AAATV
+561 Y
-566 VLKKRHN
+566 LKKRNN

>member
-13 SFLVG
+13 TFLIG
-18 SFTVSAAPMP
+18 GFTVSAASMP
-28 DADNGK
+28 DDDNGK
-34 ITLTDD
+34 ITLTED
-40 INLTETFTVNADEEI
+40 IDLTETFTVNADEEI

-69 IDYYTIENN
+69 INYYTIENN

-91 IICGEENSSCIRN
+91 IICGEESSSCIRN
-104 NKGTLNIDGVYIE
+104 NKGTLNIDGVYVE

-124 NEPDSIL
+124 NEADSTL
-131 DVKNSEIVS
+131 AVKNSEIVS
-140 THVGNSMSSG
+140 THVGNSLSGG

-493 LDDAIKAIDRTL
+493 LDDAIAAVDNTL
-505 RLDKQAEVDAMA
+505 RLDRQDEVDAMA
-517 DAINNAIASLVEI
+517 DAINNAIANLVEI
-530 TEDSNTDIE
+530 TEDPNTDIE

>member
-1 MKKINILSLGVL
+1 MKKVSLGVL
-13 SFLVG
+13 GISVFL
-18 SFTVSAAPMP
+18 STCLTVSAASMP
-28 DADNGK
+28 SPDGDGK

-40 INLTETFTVNADEEI
+40 IALTETFTVNEGETI
-55 TLDLAGHTITGSAD
+55 TLDLAGYTITGSAD
-69 IDYYTIENN
+69 INYYTIENN
-78 GKLTIIDSGTDGK
+78 GTLNIIDSGDNGN
-91 IICGEENSSCIRN
+91 IVCEEDSSSCIRN
-104 NKGTLNIDGVYIE
+104 NLGTLVVDGVYVE

-124 NEPDSIL
+124 NEADSTL

-140 THVGNSMSSG
+140 THVGNSLSGG

-178 RSGAD
+178 RSGSD

-188 DITIS
+188 DITIA
-193 NSNLSGSYFVVTER
+193 NSNLSGTYFVVTER

-225 GRASISNNGSIQSYS
+225 GRASTPSGTVQSYS

-259 SEAGTK
+259 SDAGTK

-306 DLQGKMVNGNVLVEN
+306 DVQGKMVNGNVLVEN

-366 DLNGYDVNSTTGI
+366 DLNGHDVNSTTGI
-379 NLANSATIEIT
+379 TLANSATIEIT
-390 DSSDNEGLVNTTV
+390 DSSDSEGTVNTTV
-403 TNSGKLTISGG
+403 TNSGNLTISGG
-414 KFNNVPT
+414 KFLSVPT

-433 TFPADEIA
+433 TFPSDEIA
-441 DLEVPEDKEIIT
+441 DLDVPEDMEIVV
-453 NEDGTASIVYKAA
+453 NEDGTSSILYKLA

-473 AIKNAEAI
+473 ALAAANAI
-481 DRSKYTEESLKA
+481 DRSKYTEESLKV
-493 LDDAIKAIDRTL
+493 LDDAIAGVDKTL

-517 DAINNAIASLVEI
+517 ETINNAI
-530 TEDSNTDIE
+530 D
-539 NPSTSDNVGV
+539 NPSTSDNVLTYV
-549 FMALGAISVMGL
+549 VLGGISLVGIAGASL
-561 AAATV
+561 Y
-566 VLKKRHN
+566 LKKRNN

>member
-1 MKKINILSLGVL
+1 MKKVSLGVL
-13 SFLVG
+13 GISVFL
-18 SFTVSAAPMP
+18 STCLTVSAASMP
-28 DADNGK
+28 SPDGDGK

-40 INLTETFTVNADEEI
+40 IALTETFTVNEGETI
-55 TLDLAGHTITGSAD
+55 TLDLAGHTITGGAD
-69 IDYYTIENN
+69 IDYYTIENKGNLTIVDSGDN
-78 GKLTIIDSGTDGK
+78 GKIVCEEDS
-91 IICGEENSSCIRN
+91 SSCIRN
-104 NKGTLNIDGVYIE
+104 NLGTLTVDGVYVE

-124 NEPDSIL
+124 NEADSIL
-131 DVKNSEIVS
+131 DVKNSEIVT
-140 THVGNSMSSG
+140 THVGNSLAGG

-159 SATVDNTT
+159 TTTVDNTT

-188 DITIS
+188 EITIS
-193 NSNLSGSYFVVTER
+193 NSNLSGAYFVVTER

-225 GRASISNNGSIQSYS
+225 GRASTPSGTVQSYS

-358 ISRKEIKI
+358 ISRKEITI
-366 DLNGYDVNSTTGI
+366 DLNGHDINSTTGI

-433 TFPADEIA
+433 TFPSDEIA

-481 DRSKYTEESLKA
+481 DRSKYTEESLKVLDEA
-493 LDDAIKAIDRTL
+493 LANVDKTL

-517 DAINNAIASLVEI
+517 EAINNAIANLKEVGNAI
-530 TEDSNTDIE
+530 D
-539 NPSTSDNVGV
+539 NPSTSDNVLTYV
-549 FMALGAISVMGL
+549 VLGGISLLGIAGASL
-561 AAATV
+561 Y
-566 VLKKRHN
+566 LKKRNN

>member
-1 MKKINILSLGVL
+1 MKKVSLGVL
-13 SFLVG
+13 GISVFL
-18 SFTVSAAPMP
+18 STCLTVSAASMP
-28 DADNGK
+28 SPDGDGK

-40 INLTETFTVNADEEI
+40 IALTETFTVNEGETI
-55 TLDLAGHTITGSAD
+55 TLDLAGHTITGGAD
-69 IDYYTIENN
+69 IDYYTIENKGNLTIVDSGDN
-78 GKLTIIDSGTDGK
+78 GKIVCEEDS
-91 IICGEENSSCIRN
+91 SSCIRN
-104 NKGTLNIDGVYIE
+104 NLGTLTVDGVYVE

-124 NEPDSIL
+124 NEADSIL
-131 DVKNSEIVS
+131 DVKNSEIVT
-140 THVGNSMSSG
+140 THVGNSLAGG

-159 SATVDNTT
+159 TTTVDNTT

-188 DITIS
+188 EITIS
-193 NSNLSGSYFVVTER
+193 NSNLSGAYFVVTER

-225 GRASISNNGSIQSYS
+225 GRASTPSGTVQSYS

-297 GVKVGNGTL
+297 GIKVGNGTL
-306 DLQGKMVNGNVLVEN
+306 DLQGKMVNGNVLIEN

-366 DLNGYDVNSTTGI
+366 DLNGHDVNSTTGI
-379 NLANSATIEIT
+379 TLANSATIEIT
-390 DSSDNEGLVNTTV
+390 DSSDSEGTVNTTV
-403 TNSGKLTISGG
+403 TNSGKLTITGG
-414 KFNNVPT
+414 KFLSVPT

-433 TFPADEIA
+433 TFPSDEIA
-441 DLEVPEDKEIIT
+441 DLDVPEDMEIVV
-453 NEDGTASIVYKAA
+453 NEDGTSSILYKIA

-481 DRSKYTEESLKA
+481 DRSKYTEESLKVLDEA
-493 LDDAIKAIDRTL
+493 LANVDKTL

-517 DAINNAIASLVEI
+517 EAINNAIANLKEVGNAI
-530 TEDSNTDIE
+530 D
-539 NPSTSDNVGV
+539 NPSTSDNVLTYV
-549 FMALGAISVMGL
+549 VLGGISLLGIAGASL
-561 AAATV
+561 Y
-566 VLKKRHN
+566 LKKRNN

>member
-1 MKKINILSLGVL
+1 MTKVSLGVL
-13 SFLVG
+13 GISVFL
-18 SFTVSAAPMP
+18 STCLTVSAASMP
-28 DADNGK
+28 SPDGDGK

-40 INLTETFTVNADEEI
+40 IALTETFTVNEGETI
-55 TLDLAGHTITGSAD
+55 TLDLAGHTITGGAD
-69 IDYYTIENN
+69 IDYYTIENKGNLTIVDSGDN
-78 GKLTIIDSGTDGK
+78 GKIVCEEDS
-91 IICGEENSSCIRN
+91 SSCIRN
-104 NKGTLNIDGVYIE
+104 NLGTLTVDGVYVE

-124 NEPDSIL
+124 NEADSIL
-131 DVKNSEIVS
+131 DVKNSEIVT
-140 THVGNSMSSG
+140 THVGNSLAGG

-159 SATVDNTT
+159 TTTVDNTT

-188 DITIS
+188 EITIS
-193 NSNLSGSYFVVTER
+193 NSNLSGAYFVVTER

-225 GRASISNNGSIQSYS
+225 GRASTPSGTVQSYS

-259 SEAGTK
+259 SDAGTK

-297 GVKVGNGTL
+297 GIKVGNGTL
-306 DLQGKMVNGNVLVEN
+306 DLQGKMVNGNVLIEN

-366 DLNGYDVNSTTGI
+366 DLNGHDVNSTTGI
-379 NLANSATIEIT
+379 TLANSATIEIT
-390 DSSDNEGLVNTTV
+390 DSSDSEGTVNTTV
-403 TNSGKLTISGG
+403 TNSGKLTITGG
-414 KFNNVPT
+414 KFLSVPT

-433 TFPADEIA
+433 TFPSDEIA
-441 DLEVPEDKEIIT
+441 DLDVPEDMEIVV
-453 NEDGTASIVYKAA
+453 NEDGTSSILYKIA

-481 DRSKYTEESLKA
+481 DRSKYTEESLKVLDEA
-493 LDDAIKAIDRTL
+493 LANVDKTL

-517 DAINNAIASLVEI
+517 EAINNAIANLKEVGNAI
-530 TEDSNTDIE
+530 D
-539 NPSTSDNVGV
+539 NPSTSDNVLTYV
-549 FMALGAISVMGL
+549 VLGGISLLGIAGASL
-561 AAATV
+561 Y
-566 VLKKRHN
+566 LKKRNN

>member
-1 MKKINILSLGVL
+1 MTKVSLGVL
-13 SFLVG
+13 GISVFL
-18 SFTVSAAPMP
+18 STCLTVSAASMP
-28 DADNGK
+28 SPDGDGK

-40 INLTETFTVNADEEI
+40 IALTETFTVNEGETI

-69 IDYYTIENN
+69 INYYTIENN
-78 GKLTIIDSGTDGK
+78 GTLNIIDSGDNGN
-91 IICGEENSSCIRN
+91 IVCEEDSSSCIRN
-104 NKGTLNIDGVYIE
+104 NLGTLVVDGVYVE

-124 NEPDSIL
+124 NEADSTL

-140 THVGNSMSSG
+140 THVGNSLSGG

-178 RSGAD
+178 RSGSD

-188 DITIS
+188 DITIA
-193 NSNLSGSYFVVTER
+193 NSNLSGTYFVVTER

-225 GRASISNNGSIQSYS
+225 GRASTPSGTVQSYS

-259 SEAGTK
+259 SDAGTK

-306 DLQGKMVNGNVLVEN
+306 DVQGKMVNGNVLVEN

-366 DLNGYDVNSTTGI
+366 DLNGHDVNSTTGI
-379 NLANSATIEIT
+379 TLANSATIEIT

-433 TFPADEIA
+433 TFPSDEIA
-441 DLEVPEDKEIIT
+441 DLDVPEDMEIVV
-453 NEDGTASIVYKAA
+453 NEDGTSSILYKLA

-473 AIKNAEAI
+473 ALAAANAI
-481 DRSKYTEESLKA
+481 DRSKYTEESLKV
-493 LDDAIKAIDRTL
+493 LDDAIAGVDKTL

-517 DAINNAIASLVEI
+517 ETINNAIANLKEVGNAI
-530 TEDSNTDIE
+530 D
-539 NPSTSDNVGV
+539 NPSTSDNVLTYV
-549 FMALGAISVMGL
+549 VLGGISLVGIAGASL
-561 AAATV
+561 Y
-566 VLKKRHN
+566 LKKRNN

>member
-1 MKKINILSLGVL
+1 MKKVSLGVL
-13 SFLVG
+13 GISVFL
-18 SFTVSAAPMP
+18 STCLTVSAASMP
-28 DADNGK
+28 SPDSDGK

-40 INLTETFTVNADEEI
+40 IALTETFTVNEGETI

-69 IDYYTIENN
+69 INYYTIENN
-78 GKLTIIDSGTDGK
+78 GTLNIIDSGDNGN
-91 IICGEENSSCIRN
+91 IVCEEDSSSCIRN
-104 NKGTLNIDGVYIE
+104 NLGTLVVDGVYVE

-124 NEPDSIL
+124 NEADSTL

-140 THVGNSMSSG
+140 THVGNSLSGG

-178 RSGAD
+178 RSGSD

-188 DITIS
+188 DITIA
-193 NSNLSGSYFVVTER
+193 NSNLSGTYFVVTER

-225 GRASISNNGSIQSYS
+225 GRASTPSGTVQSYS

-259 SEAGTK
+259 SDAGTK

-306 DLQGKMVNGNVLVEN
+306 DVQGKMVNGNVLVEN

-366 DLNGYDVNSTTGI
+366 DLNGHDVNSTTGI
-379 NLANSATIEIT
+379 TLANSATIEIT
-390 DSSDNEGLVNTTV
+390 DSSDSEGTVNTTV
-403 TNSGKLTISGG
+403 TNSGNLTISGG
-414 KFNNVPT
+414 KFLSVPT

-433 TFPADEIA
+433 TFPSDEIA
-441 DLEVPEDKEIIT
+441 DLDVPEDMEIVV
-453 NEDGTASIVYKAA
+453 NEDGISSILYKLA

-473 AIKNAEAI
+473 ALAAANAI
-481 DRSKYTEESLKA
+481 DRSKYTEESLKV
-493 LDDAIKAIDRTL
+493 LDDAIAGVDKTL

-517 DAINNAIASLVEI
+517 ETINNAIANLKEVDNAI
-530 TEDSNTDIE
+530 D
-539 NPSTSDNVGV
+539 NPSTSDNVLTYV
-549 FMALGAISVMGL
+549 VLGGISLVGIAGASL
-561 AAATV
+561 Y
-566 VLKKRHN
+566 LKKRNN

>member
-13 SFLVG
+13 TFLIG
-18 SFTVSAAPMP
+18 GFTVSAASMP
-28 DADNGK
+28 DDDNGK
-34 ITLTDD
+34 ITLTED
-40 INLTETFTVNADEEI
+40 IDLTETFTVNADEEI

-69 IDYYTIENN
+69 INYYTIENN

-91 IICGEENSSCIRN
+91 IICGEESSSCIRN
-104 NKGTLNIDGVYIE
+104 NKGTLNIDGVYVE

-124 NEPDSIL
+124 NEADSTL
-131 DVKNSEIVS
+131 AVKNSEIVS
-140 THVGNSMSSG
+140 THVGNSLSGG

-358 ISRKEIKI
+358 ISRKEITI
-366 DLNGYDVNSTTGI
+366 DLNGHDINSTTGI

-493 LDDAIKAIDRTL
+493 LDDAIRAIDRTL

-530 TEDSNTDIE
+530 TEDPNTDIE

>member
-1 MKKINILSLGVL
+1 MKKVSLGVL
-13 SFLVG
+13 GISVFL
-18 SFTVSAAPMP
+18 STCLTVSAASMP
-28 DADNGK
+28 SPDGDGK

-40 INLTETFTVNADEEI
+40 IALTETFTVNEGETI
-55 TLDLAGHTITGSAD
+55 TLDLAGHTITGGAD
-69 IDYYTIENN
+69 IDYYTIENKGNLTIVDSGDN
-78 GKLTIIDSGTDGK
+78 GKIVCEEDS
-91 IICGEENSSCIRN
+91 SSCIRN
-104 NKGTLNIDGVYIE
+104 NLGTLTVDGVYVE

-124 NEPDSIL
+124 NEADSIL
-131 DVKNSEIVS
+131 DVKNSEIVT
-140 THVGNSMSSG
+140 THVGNSLAGG

-159 SATVDNTT
+159 TATVDNTT

-188 DITIS
+188 EITIS
-193 NSNLSGSYFVVTER
+193 NSNLSGAYFVVTER

-225 GRASISNNGSIQSYS
+225 GRASTPSGTVQSYS

-259 SEAGTK
+259 SDASTK

-297 GVKVGNGTL
+297 GVKVGNGIL

-321 TNGYYPTLRDAVQ
+321 TNGYYPTLRDAISSVALD
-334 SIKLDTTGT
+334 STGIEIK
-343 EITLL
+343 LL
-348 NDTNETRNIS
+348 NDTSETRNIS
-358 ISRKEIKI
+358 ISRKEITI
-366 DLNGYDVNSTTGI
+366 DLNGYDINSTTGI

-390 DSSDNEGLVNTTV
+390 DSSDSEGTVNTTV
-403 TNSGKLTISGG
+403 TNSGKLTITGG
-414 KFNNVPT
+414 KFLSVPT

-433 TFPADEIA
+433 TFPSDEIA

-481 DRSKYTEESLKA
+481 DRSKYTEESLKVLDEA
-493 LDDAIKAIDRTL
+493 LANVDKTL

-517 DAINNAIASLVEI
+517 EAINNAIANLKEVGNAI
-530 TEDSNTDIE
+530 D
-539 NPSTSDNVGV
+539 NPSTSDNVLTYV
-549 FMALGAISVMGL
+549 VLGGISLLGIAGASL
-561 AAATV
+561 Y
-566 VLKKRHN
+566 LKKRNN

>member
-1 MKKINILSLGVL
+1 MKKVSLGVL
-13 SFLVG
+13 GISVFL
-18 SFTVSAAPMP
+18 STCLTVSAASMP
-28 DADNGK
+28 SPDGDGK

-40 INLTETFTVNADEEI
+40 IALTETFTVNEGETI

-69 IDYYTIENN
+69 INYYTIENN
-78 GKLTIIDSGTDGK
+78 GTLNIIDSGDNGN
-91 IICGEENSSCIRN
+91 IVCEEDSSSCIRN
-104 NKGTLNIDGVYIE
+104 NLGTLVVDGVYVE

-124 NEPDSIL
+124 NEADSTL

-140 THVGNSMSSG
+140 THVGNSLSGG

-178 RSGAD
+178 RSGSD

-188 DITIS
+188 DITIA
-193 NSNLSGSYFVVTER
+193 NSNLSGTYFVVTER

-225 GRASISNNGSIQSYS
+225 GRASTPSGTVQSYS

-259 SEAGTK
+259 SDAGTK

-306 DLQGKMVNGNVLVEN
+306 DVQGKMVNGNVLVEN

-366 DLNGYDVNSTTGI
+366 DLNGHDVNSTTGI
-379 NLANSATIEIT
+379 TLANSATIEIT
-390 DSSDNEGLVNTTV
+390 DSSDSEGTVNTTV
-403 TNSGKLTISGG
+403 TNSGNLTISGG
-414 KFNNVPT
+414 KFLSVPT

-433 TFPADEIA
+433 TFPSDEIA
-441 DLEVPEDKEIIT
+441 DLDVPEDMEIVV
-453 NEDGTASIVYKAA
+453 NEDGTSSILYKLA

-473 AIKNAEAI
+473 ALAAANAI
-481 DRSKYTEESLKA
+481 DRSKYTEESLKV
-493 LDDAIKAIDRTL
+493 LDDAIAGVDKTL

-517 DAINNAIASLVEI
+517 ETINNAIANLKEVDNAI
-530 TEDSNTDIE
+530 D
-539 NPSTSDNVGV
+539 NPSTSDNVLTYV
-549 FMALGAISVMGL
+549 VLGGISLVGIAGASL
-561 AAATV
+561 Y
-566 VLKKRHN
+566 LKKRNN

>member
-1 MKKINILSLGVL
+1 MKKVSLGVL
-13 SFLVG
+13 GISVFL
-18 SFTVSAAPMP
+18 STCLTVSAASMP
-28 DADNGK
+28 SPDGDGK

-40 INLTETFTVNADEEI
+40 IALTETFTVNEGETI
-55 TLDLAGHTITGSAD
+55 TLDLAGHTITGGAD
-69 IDYYTIENN
+69 IDYYTIENKGNLTIVDSGDN
-78 GKLTIIDSGTDGK
+78 GKIVCEEDS
-91 IICGEENSSCIRN
+91 SSCIRN
-104 NKGTLNIDGVYIE
+104 NLGTLTVDGVYVE

-124 NEPDSIL
+124 NEADSIL
-131 DVKNSEIVS
+131 DVKNSEIVT
-140 THVGNSMSSG
+140 THVGNSLAGG

-159 SATVDNTT
+159 TTTVDNTT

-188 DITIS
+188 EITIS
-193 NSNLSGSYFVVTER
+193 NSNLSGAYFVVTER

-225 GRASISNNGSIQSYS
+225 GRASTPSGTVQSYS

-265 ITLDVDYNTT
+265 ITLDVDYSTT

-306 DLQGKMVNGNVLVEN
+306 DLQGKMVNGNVLIEN

-366 DLNGYDVNSTTGI
+366 DLNGHDVNSTTGI
-379 NLANSATIEIT
+379 TLANSATIEIT
-390 DSSDNEGLVNTTV
+390 DSSDSEGTVNTTV
-403 TNSGKLTISGG
+403 TNSGKLTITGG
-414 KFNNVPT
+414 KFLSVPT

-433 TFPADEIA
+433 TFPSDEIA
-441 DLEVPEDKEIIT
+441 DLDVPEDMEIVV
-453 NEDGTASIVYKAA
+453 NEDGTSSILYKIA

-481 DRSKYTEESLKA
+481 DRSKYTEESLKVLDEA
-493 LDDAIKAIDRTL
+493 LANVDKTL

-517 DAINNAIASLVEI
+517 EAINNAIANLKEVDNAI
-530 TEDSNTDIE
+530 D
-539 NPSTSDNVGV
+539 NPSTSDNVLTYV
-549 FMALGAISVMGL
+549 VLGGISLVGIAGASL
-561 AAATV
+561 Y
-566 VLKKRHN
+566 LKKRNN

>member
-1 MKKINILSLGVL
+1 MKKVSLGVL
-13 SFLVG
+13 GISVFL
-18 SFTVSAAPMP
+18 STCLTVSAASMP
-28 DADNGK
+28 SPDGDGK

-40 INLTETFTVNADEEI
+40 IALTETFTVNEGETI
-55 TLDLAGHTITGSAD
+55 TLDLAGHTITGGAD
-69 IDYYTIENN
+69 IDYYTIENKGNLTIVDSGDN
-78 GKLTIIDSGTDGK
+78 GKIVCEEDS
-91 IICGEENSSCIRN
+91 SSCIRN
-104 NKGTLNIDGVYIE
+104 NLGTLTVDGVYVE

-124 NEPDSIL
+124 NEADSIL
-131 DVKNSEIVS
+131 DVKNSEIVT
-140 THVGNSMSSG
+140 THVGNSLAGG

-159 SATVDNTT
+159 TTTVDNTT

-188 DITIS
+188 EITIS
-193 NSNLSGSYFVVTER
+193 NSNLSGAYFVVTER

-225 GRASISNNGSIQSYS
+225 GRASTPSGTVQSYS

-265 ITLDVDYNTT
+265 ITLDVDYSTT

-366 DLNGYDVNSTTGI
+366 DLNGHDVNSTTGI
-379 NLANSATIEIT
+379 TLANSATIEIT
-390 DSSDNEGLVNTTV
+390 DSSDSEGTVNTTV
-403 TNSGKLTISGG
+403 TNSGNLTISGG
-414 KFNNVPT
+414 KFLSVPT

-433 TFPADEIA
+433 TFPSDEIA
-441 DLEVPEDKEIIT
+441 DLDVPEDMEIVV
-453 NEDGTASIVYKAA
+453 NEDGTSSILYKLA

-481 DRSKYTEESLKA
+481 DRSKYTEESLKVLDEA
-493 LDDAIKAIDRTL
+493 LANVDKTL

-517 DAINNAIASLVEI
+517 EAINNAIANLKEVGNAI
-530 TEDSNTDIE
+530 D
-539 NPSTSDNVGV
+539 NPSTSDNVLTYV
-549 FMALGAISVMGL
+549 VLGGISLLGIAGASL
-561 AAATV
+561 Y
-566 VLKKRHN
+566 LKKRNN